1 MDVTNPL
8 HDATSN
14 PPGPESII
22 SLVDPP
28 MNSNCSNFTNSD
40 TVVYNCAFVFD
51 VFVTHFMCFV
61 GFLGNSVTIA
71 VLRRDRD
78 PQRQKSTNWLLEMLA
93 IVDIIFLAFAFIFL
107 PIRTIAL
114 RSEALPTV
122 RKGLPYLMTYLFPF
136 AAIAHLMTIWMV
148 VLVTVDRYLAI
159 CKPLHPAWRSMRR
172 VKMAVGVLFILAVI
186 YNIPR
191 FFELEVKM
199 KPSCRNETELLPS
212 DVERAFVSSA
222 SYQYIYEA
230 GSDFIFRSV
239 GPLVVLIIL
248 NVRISW
254 AIKTL
259 NKKRQEMSLQA
270 KEEKTLTV
278 MLIIVVIIFV
288 ISQLPSTVLSFIF
301 PTAVFYPT
309 TVNWEAYGCAFA
321 ISNAINVFNSC
332 INFLVYCLIW
342 RKFNRI
348 LIRMMACKDE
358 NANGQN

>member
-1 MDVTNPL
+1 MDKAQNVTCANSTTIRVVSI
-8 HDATSN
+8 DANCDLFLNVIATTS
-14 PPGPESII
+14 
-22 SLVDPP
+22 L
-28 MNSNCSNFTNSD
+28 
-40 TVVYNCAFVFD
+40 
-51 VFVTHFMCFV
+51 CFV

-136 AAIAHLMTIWMV
+136 AAMAHLMTIWMV

-172 VKMAVGVLFILAVI
+172 VKMTVGVLFILAII
-186 YNIPR
+186 YSIPR
-191 FFELEVKM
+191 FFEYNVEIEQVCVDGEFQNI
-199 KPSCRNETELLPS
+199 PSFDPR
-212 DVERAFVSSA
+212 DFVSSA
-222 SYQYIYEA
+222 SYQYIYVA
-230 GSDFIFRSV
+230 GCDFLFPSV
-239 GPLVVLIIL
+239 GPLVILIIL
-248 NVRISW
+248 NVRIAW
-254 AIKTL
+254 AIKEL
-259 NKKRQEMSLQA
+259 NKKRHEMSLQA
-270 KEEKTLTV
+270 KEEKTLSV

-288 ISQLPSTVLSFIF
+288 ICHLPLTAIFIAL
-301 PTAVFYPT
+301 PTAESYDMK
-309 TVNWEAYGCAFA
+309 VNWKAFVCAYE
-321 ISNAINVFNSC
+321 ISYVLNVLNSS

-348 LIRMMACKDE
+348 LVRMMSCKEE
-358 NANGQN
+358 NTNGQI